1 MLMNVYE
8 YNVSVKGECVAGF
21 NDLDDAK
28 AFARHTANEQRDL
41 CDVIVINAFTGE
53 VHLIL
58 SVAVTITYN
67 SDLKEVRRTYEVKES
82 WEV

>member
-28 AFARHTANEQRDL
+28 EFAMLQAEKYH
-41 CDVIVINAFTGE
+41 CDVDVINAFTGE
-53 VHLIL
+53 VHLSLVCYRLVKYNAVNEIL
-58 SVAVTITYN
+58 EEFYN
-67 SDLKEVRRTYEVKES
+67 IKVEWDS
-82 WEV
+82 